1 MPTPAKLGNASII
14 DDRRVDGAAV
24 ASTNVFVYNR
34 RSEIVETTMRNGGS
48 LYDYDW

>member
-1 MPTPAKLGNASII
+1 MH
-14 DDRRVDGAAV
+14 RRNQRGDAVAAV

>member
-1 MPTPAKLGNASII
+1 MPWQKLREVVTSG
-14 DDRRVDGAAV
+14 RHGGGAAV